1 MDPHIRNL
9 EEEELLEDI
18 IKDGPDV
25 EPAESPSSYLNQD
38 VRSSDTKM
46 KPMGQERGPMTEKV
60 IAPLMEKPVKR
71 RSPGRYTYEVRQ
83 SLVICEKYWR

>member
-38 VRSSDTKM
+38 VGMEVERHEDEADGAGDRSNDGEGDSSTDGEAGEEIIKS
-46 KPMGQERGPMTEKV
+46 G
-60 IAPLMEKPVKR
+60 
-71 RSPGRYTYEVRQ
+71 EVY
-83 SLVICEKYWR
+83 I

>member
-38 VRSSDTKM
+38 VGMEVERHEDEAYGAGDRSNDGEGDSSTDGEADGEAGGEMIKS
-46 KPMGQERGPMTEKV
+46 G
-60 IAPLMEKPVKR
+60 
-71 RSPGRYTYEVRQ
+71 EVY
-83 SLVICEKYWR
+83 I

>member
-25 EPAESPSSYLNQD
+25 EPAESSTSYLND
-38 VRSSDTKM
+38 SGYGMEVERHEDEADGAGDRSNDGEGDDSSTD
-46 KPMGQERGPMTEKV
+46 GEVGGKV
-60 IAPLMEKPVKR
+60 GEEIIK
-71 RSPGRYTYEVRQ
+71 SGEVY
-83 SLVICEKYWR
+83 I

>member
-25 EPAESPSSYLNQD
+25 EPAESLTSYLND
-38 VRSSDTKM
+38 SRYGMEVERHEDEADGAGDRSNDGEGDSSTDGEAGGEAGEEIIKS
-46 KPMGQERGPMTEKV
+46 GKV
-60 IAPLMEKPVKR
+60 YI
-71 RSPGRYTYEVRQ
+71 
-83 SLVICEKYWR
+83 